1 MQVIE
6 TEYNGYKFRSRLEAR
21 WAVFFDS
28 LGIKYEYEP
37 EGFLLDDGSMY
48 LPDFRVR
55 CCGTRGNCDPDKSF
69 DLYIEVKGRLTDAD
83 MKKIEMFSGYNGF
96 FYTGNAS
103 SFINPTL
110 IVGDIPNA
118 GCATEWWG
126 DFTFFSYRFIDG
138 DDFGAFPA
146 ADKHGNFYLFG
157 DDSNYINRDDEEYV
171 ELAYTVARQ
180 ARFEHGACEE
190 DVVKKFHDAVIW
202 RRLYGKATG

>member
-1 MQVIE
+1 MQAIE

-48 LPDFRVR
+48 LPDFRVK
-55 CCGTRGNCDPDKSF
+55 CCGTRGECNPEKAF
-69 DLYIEVKGRLTDAD
+69 DLYIEVKGRLTDDD
-83 MKKIEMFSGYNGF
+83 MKKIEMFAGYDKHSP
-96 FYTGNAS
+96 YPSIKGNP
-103 SFINPTL
+103 IL
-110 IVGDIPNA
+110 IVGNIPKA
-118 GCATEWWG
+118 GEEYAFWDWDG
-126 DFTFFSYRFIDG
+126 FFSYRFVDG
-138 DDFGAFPA
+138 DDFGAYPA

-157 DDSNYINRDDEEYV
+157 DNGYVNRDDEEYV

>member
-55 CCGTRGNCDPDKSF
+55 CCGTRGDCDPDKAF

-83 MKKIEMFSGYNGF
+83 MKKIEMFAGF
-96 FYTGNAS
+96 DKYADSHYEIIKGN
-103 SFINPTL
+103 PVL
-110 IVGDIPNA
+110 IVGNIPNA
-118 GCATEWWG
+118 GEEYGFWEYDW
-126 DFTFFSYRFIDG
+126 FFSYLFIDG
-138 DDFGAFPA
+138 DDYGAYPA

-157 DDSNYINRDDEEYV
+157 GDYINWDDEEYV
-171 ELAYTVARQ
+171 ALAYTVARQ